1 MATEPQPRNPVPV
14 KSVTKMCNSMLMTIY
29 DLLKSRGIT
38 LPTKVCLVKAMVFP
52 EVMYGCESWTLK
64 HADTEELMLL
74 NRGAGED
81 S

>member
-1 MATEPQPRNPVPV
+1 MYYTEWKKK
-14 KSVTKMCNSMLMTIY
+14 KSI
-29 DLLKSRGIT
+29 DIT
-38 LPTKVCLVKAMVFP
+38 LPRKIQLVIAVVFP